1 MRHSCLRTRI
11 RVFSDLPEL
20 KTRNSTSREGNS
32 GSISLLITQKS
43 PQETFSVHFARPAG
57 KTGGSTTDVKELTNR
72 FVIPAAR
79 LTKTRQNP
87 RKRTRL
93 KERPGIRTGMSVHI
107 RCRPFI
113 GHTPRKLPVSKYRNL
128 PLHRT
133 SSLVILT
140 HFFRFCN
147 SLEQEI
153 M

>member
-11 RVFSDLPEL
+11 RVFHSLPEL
-20 KTRNSTSREGNS
+20 KTRFRPHQEGNS
-32 GSISLLITQKS
+32 GSIYQPYFPKKSARNLFGTFCEAFRLI
-43 PQETFSVHFARPAG
+43 
-57 KTGGSTTDVKELTNR
+57 TGGSTTDVKELTNR

-79 LTKTRQNP
+79 LIKKTRQNP

-140 HFFRFCN
+140 YIQAFCN
-147 SLEQEI
+147 RF
-153 M
+153 

>member
-1 MRHSCLRTRI
+1 MRHSWLRTRI
-11 RVFSDLPEL
+11 RVFLNLPEL
-20 KTRNSTSREGNS
+20 KTRISTSREGNS
-32 GSISLLITQKS
+32 GSISLLISRKS
-43 PQETFSVHFARPAG
+43 PQETLPSHFARP
-57 KTGGSTTDVKELTNR
+57 TGIRYRGSPTDVKELTNR

-79 LTKTRQNP
+79 LIKTRQNP

-113 GHTPRKLPVSKYRNL
+113 GHTPRKLPVSKHRNL

-147 SLEQEI
+147 SLEQ
-153 M
+153 

>member
-20 KTRNSTSREGNS
+20 KTRFRPQHEGNS

-79 LTKTRQNP
+79 LLQDTAKP
-87 RKRTRL
+87 
-93 KERPGIRTGMSVHI
+93 SVTY
-107 RCRPFI
+107 PLE
-113 GHTPRKLPVSKYRNL
+113 GTPRNPHRNVGSYSLSPVYRTYSTEITGIKVPQPPASSHIKLGYFNIYLR
-128 PLHRT
+128 
-133 SSLVILT
+133 IL
-140 HFFRFCN
+140 
-147 SLEQEI
+147 Q
-153 M
+153 